1 MARKCDSQYDVVNNV
16 LALATRLTRWLSV
29 MWPVSVTPPTKVP
42 PVLTSLLG
50 CFVNRTGNKLVIT
63 NIDLVKD

>member
-1 MARKCDSQYDVVNNV
+1 MSIGLPVVACNRYYGIGLV
-16 LALATRLTRWLSV
+16 VVEQVCVKTEKQGYT
-29 MWPVSVTPPTKVP
+29 
-42 PVLTSLLG
+42 